1 MSKKLRVSP
10 VADFQINTDI
20 ITGDLPALD
29 TVNKTVAELTGKK
42 VASTS
47 PTPPTIKGVKSN
59 ESKPIKEKKTVAK
72 PTEVKTPKPIASKA
86 KPEIIAEIK
95 MQLKYGRP
103 QKEIAAGRTKFTTM
117 LQPEMVKQLKRKAI
131 DEGITVADLLE
142 TLLVEYF
149 LKKS

>member
-10 VADFQINTDI
+10 VSDFQINTDI

-42 VASTS
+42 AVASL
-47 PTPPTIKGVKSN
+47 TPKVKAATLKLPKPPKAQK
-59 ESKPIKEKKTVAK
+59 ESEKKQEAKIAK
-72 PTEVKTPKPIASKA
+72 PAQPKA
-86 KPEIIAEIK
+86 KQAVIAEIK

-142 TLLVEYF
+142 TLLVDYF
-149 LKKS
+149 SKKS

>member
-42 VASTS
+42 TVAS
-47 PTPPTIKGVKSN
+47 PTPKVKAATLKLP
-59 ESKPIKEKKTVAK
+59 KPPKARKETEKKQEAK
-72 PTEVKTPKPIASKA
+72 IAKTAEPKA
-86 KPEIIAEIK
+86 KQAVIAEIK

-142 TLLVEYF
+142 TLLVDYF
-149 LKKS
+149 SKKS

>member
-1 MSKKLRVSP
+1 MSKKQRVSP

-42 VASTS
+42 NVEKPTRQAKATIEKQPKLTKTKKEIEKKQEPKSVK
-47 PTPPTIKGVKSN
+47 PTPP
-59 ESKPIKEKKTVAK
+59 
-72 PTEVKTPKPIASKA
+72 KA
-86 KPEIIAEIK
+86 KQEIIAEIK

-117 LQPEMVKQLKRKAI
+117 LQPEMVKQLKRQAI
-131 DEGITVADLLE
+131 DQGITVADLLE
-142 TLLVEYF
+142 TLLVDYF
-149 LKKS
+149 AKKS

>member
-1 MSKKLRVSP
+1 MSKKQRVSP

-42 VASTS
+42 TVVN
-47 PTPPTIKGVKSN
+47 PTPQVKATTA
-59 ESKPIKEKKTVAK
+59 KPPKETKPKKEVEKKQEPKA
-72 PTEVKTPKPIASKA
+72 VKTPPKA
-86 KPEIIAEIK
+86 KQEVIAEIK

-142 TLLVEYF
+142 TLLVDYF
-149 LKKS
+149 SKKS

>member
-1 MSKKLRVSP
+1 MSKKQRVSP

-42 VASTS
+42 NVEKPIPQAKATTEKQPKPPKVKAVVEKKQEPKTVK
-47 PTPPTIKGVKSN
+47 PTPP
-59 ESKPIKEKKTVAK
+59 
-72 PTEVKTPKPIASKA
+72 KA
-86 KPEIIAEIK
+86 KQEVIAEIK

-117 LQPEMVKQLKRKAI
+117 LQPEMVKQLKRQAI
-131 DEGITVADLLE
+131 DQGITVADLLE
-142 TLLVEYF
+142 TLLVDYF
-149 LKKS
+149 SKKS

>member
-1 MSKKLRVSP
+1 MSKKQRVSP

-42 VASTS
+42 TDVN
-47 PTPPTIKGVKSN
+47 PTPQTKG
-59 ESKPIKEKKTVAK
+59 TTAK
-72 PTEVKTPKPIASKA
+72 PTKPPKA
-86 KPEIIAEIK
+86 KAVVEKKQEPKTVKPTLPKAKQEVIAEIK

-117 LQPEMVKQLKRKAI
+117 LQPEMVKQLKRQAI
-131 DEGITVADLLE
+131 DDGITVADLLE
-142 TLLVEYF
+142 TLLVDYF
-149 LKKS
+149 AKKS

>member
-1 MSKKLRVSP
+1 MSKKQRVSP

-42 VASTS
+42 TVANPTPQAKATTVKPPKLPKAKEVVVKNQEPKTVK
-47 PTPPTIKGVKSN
+47 PTPP
-59 ESKPIKEKKTVAK
+59 
-72 PTEVKTPKPIASKA
+72 KA
-86 KPEIIAEIK
+86 KQEVIAEIK

-117 LQPEMVKQLKRKAI
+117 LQPEMVKQLKRQAI
-131 DEGITVADLLE
+131 DKGITVADLLE
-142 TLLVEYF
+142 TLLVDYF
-149 LKKS
+149 SKKS

>member
-1 MSKKLRVSP
+1 MSKKQRVSP

-42 VASTS
+42 TVTN
-47 PTPPTIKGVKSN
+47 PTPQVKATTA
-59 ESKPIKEKKTVAK
+59 KPLKEPKPKKEAEKKQEPKAVK
-72 PTEVKTPKPIASKA
+72 PTPSKA
-86 KPEIIAEIK
+86 KQEIIAEIK

-142 TLLVEYF
+142 TLIVDYF
-149 LKKS
+149 SKKS

>member
-1 MSKKLRVSP
+1 MSKKQRVSP

-42 VASTS
+42 TVVN
-47 PTPPTIKGVKSN
+47 PTPQVKATTAKPPK
-59 ESKPIKEKKTVAK
+59 EPKSKKEVEKKQEPKVVK
-72 PTEVKTPKPIASKA
+72 PPQPKA
-86 KPEIIAEIK
+86 KQAVIAEIK

-117 LQPEMVKQLKRKAI
+117 LQPEMVKQLKRQAI
-131 DEGITVADLLE
+131 DMGITVADLLE
-142 TLLVEYF
+142 TLLVDYF
-149 LKKS
+149 AKKS

>member
-1 MSKKLRVSP
+1 MSKKQRVSP

-42 VASTS
+42 TVVNPTPKAKANTTKLPKQPKSNKEVEKKQEPKGVK
-47 PTPPTIKGVKSN
+47 PTPP
-59 ESKPIKEKKTVAK
+59 
-72 PTEVKTPKPIASKA
+72 KA
-86 KPEIIAEIK
+86 KQEVIAEIK

-117 LQPEMVKQLKRKAI
+117 LQPEMVKQLKRQAI
-131 DEGITVADLLE
+131 DMGITVADLLE
-142 TLLVEYF
+142 TLLVDYF
-149 LKKS
+149 SKKS

>member
-1 MSKKLRVSP
+1 MSKKQRVSP

-42 VASTS
+42 TVVNPTPKAKATTVKPPKPSKPKKEAEKKQEPKAVK
-47 PTPPTIKGVKSN
+47 PTPP
-59 ESKPIKEKKTVAK
+59 
-72 PTEVKTPKPIASKA
+72 KA
-86 KPEIIAEIK
+86 KQEVIAEIK

-142 TLLVEYF
+142 TLLVDYF
-149 LKKS
+149 SKKS